1 MTNILFIHQNYPG
14 QYRRL
19 SQHLLGLPEFR
30 IAAIGQKHAPGL
42 PGVMLANYQ
51 YDKPQGKSDN
61 PYIREL
67 DNASFNGIGVLSALD
82 LLRKNDFTPDIVFAH
97 PAWGEST
104 YIKDALPKVPLI
116 HFCEFFYRYEGADC
130 NFDPEFPLGG
140 GEIETRMRVR
150 QRNALHLLNI
160 HACDLGVAP
169 TRWQKS
175 VFPDEYQHK
184 IRVLHEGIDVEALR
198 APAQPSFTLP
208 DGRVLTR
215 DDEVVT
221 YVARNLEPYRGFH
234 VFMRAVQEIQRR
246 RPNCHVLLAGGDDV
260 SYGRRLPGNETW
272 RERMLKEVSIDP
284 SRTHFLGTVPY
295 EQYKALLHVSSAHV
309 YLTYPFVL
317 SWSMLE
323 SMAAGCLLIG
333 SDTAPVRE
341 ILADRKNGLLVD
353 FFSPTQIADR
363 VDEVLEHPNRMAAIR
378 QAAQQHVAHRY
389 HVRDAI
395 AAYRALINEFVAC
408 TV

>member
-19 SQHLLGLPEFR
+19 SQHLLTQPDFR
-30 IAAIGQKHAPGL
+30 IAAIGQKHAPSL
-42 PGVMLANYQ
+42 PGVMTANYQ

-61 PYIREL
+61 PFVREL
-67 DNASFNGIGVLSALD
+67 DNAMFNGKGALESLA
-82 LLRKNDFTPDIVFAH
+82 LLRKNGFEPDIVFAH
-97 PAWGEST
+97 PAWGESMF
-104 YIKDALPKVPLI
+104 IKDALPKVPLI

-130 NFDPEFPLGG
+130 CFDPEFPLGATDV
-140 GEIETRMRVR
+140 ETRMRVR

-160 HACDLGVAP
+160 DGCDLGIAP

-175 VFPDEYQHK
+175 VFPPEYLSK
-184 IRVLHEGIDVEALR
+184 IRVLHEGIDVEALTPPEKPEFR
-198 APAQPSFTLP
+198 LP
-208 DGRVLTR
+208 DGRVLTK

-234 VFMRAVQEIQRR
+234 IFMRAVQEIQRR
-246 RPNCHVLLAGGDDV
+246 RPNCHVLIAGGDDV
-260 SYGRRLPGNETW
+260 SYGRRLPAPETW
-272 RERMLKEVSIDP
+272 RERLLKEVSIDP
-284 SRTHFLGTVPY
+284 ARTHFLGVLPY
-295 EQYKALLHVSSAHV
+295 ASYKALLHVSSAHI

-341 ILADRKNGLLVD
+341 VISDGKNGLLVD
-353 FFSPTQIADR
+353 FFSHQAVADR
-363 VDEVLEHPNRMAAIR
+363 VDEVLAHPDRMAGIR
-378 QAAQQHVAHRY
+378 RAAREHVAHRY
-389 HVRDAI
+389 HLQDSL
-395 AAYRALINEFVAC
+395 AAYRALIHEFVL
-408 TV
+408 